1 VTGIDPSEEG
11 IAIVREAFPELD
23 LHRGSAYDD
32 LAARF
37 GQFPAVV
44 SLEVVEHVYY
54 PRKYASCVY
63 DLLEENGIAIISTP
77 YHGYWK
83 NLALALTG
91 KMDDHFGPLWTHGHI
106 KFWSRDTLSQ
116 LLREAVALSGEERLA
131 MGRRGRA
138 LVAERYSWEHVA
150 EQVRAFY
157 AWLIGRQSRPSCI
170 RSQIASTEA
179 AYTPS

>member
-1 VTGIDPSEEG
+1 MTGIDPSEEG

-116 LLREAVALSGEERLA
+116 LLREAVALSDEERLA
-131 MGRRGRA
+131 MGRRGRT

-150 EQVRAFY
+150 EQMRAVY